1 MALLKDKDREKLT
14 ELLKTLPEPVTL
26 VMFTQEMECQY
37 CEMTRG
43 LLEEVT
49 ALSDRLTLDV
59 YDFVKDKDTALSHG
73 VDKVPATVVKGD
85 RDHGVRFYGVPSGY
99 EFTTLIQDVMDAG
112 RRSPGLS
119 EDILSGLRDID
130 QPVHLQVII
139 SPT

>member
-14 ELLKTLPEPVTL
+14 ELLKTLPEAVTL

-37 CEMTRG
+37 CEMTRK

-49 ALSDRLTLDV
+49 ALSDRLTLEV
-59 YDFVKDKDTALSHG
+59 YDFVKDKDAVSSHG
-73 VDKVPATVVKGD
+73 IDKVPATIVMGD
-85 RDHGVRFYGVPSGY
+85 RDYGVRFYGVPSGY

-119 EDILSGLRDID
+119 ENILSGLRDVD
-130 QPVHLQVII
+130 RPVHLQVII